1 MKSRMKCFSILALI
15 AFGFG
20 YTDLLVRPCWAHN
33 NGSRSHLLLHGV
45 DHAVHDAIND
55 ARDAVDAAVD
65 AAVEELNEWVDSGG
79 EVIHFVSSFSFSSG
93 NSGNSGISNVDYS
106 DPPNNP
112 TWSCALCGA
121 DLNYMTAQS
130 HDCSQH
136 IPPGGNS
143 DVSPELENNP
153 KVEDDEDD

>member
-1 MKSRMKCFSILALI
+1 MKSHMKCFSVLALI

-33 NGSRSHLLLHGV
+33 NGSSSHLLLHGV

-79 EVIHFVSSFSFSSG
+79 EVIHFVSSYAFSSE
-93 NSGNSGISNVDYS
+93 SDTTPSSTSTSTTDYYDPHMGFDPNKGTSEERAPTYQENPAEEKCYPLTSS
-106 DPPNNP
+106 DP
-112 TWSCALCGA
+112 SDYCG
-121 DLNYMTAQS
+121 DT
-130 HDCSQH
+130 
-136 IPPGGNS
+136 
-143 DVSPELENNP
+143 
-153 KVEDDEDD
+153 DDDDD